1 MAMEQSAILVQV
13 KRVCTGKELF
23 MSDISSVSSLS
34 DLSRDM
40 YYQYLIDHNSMSTMF
55 NAISGNS
62 DDSSDSSGIMN
73 AIGSGL
79 GYSLSSLNGVQGPDS
94 LSGLSGTSGSDDS
107 LLGLSQRISG
117 FAGILQSYLTAQTT
131 EASQMADSMASVLEE
146 AAQTEDTSSLTYRT
160 VQEIYQYFQEQSR
173 KPASLL

>member
-1 MAMEQSAILVQV
+1 MISVQI
-13 KRVCTGKELF
+13 KGFCAGKELV

-34 DLSRDM
+34 NLSRDL

-62 DDSSDSSGIMN
+62 DDSSGLMS

-79 GYSLSSLNGVQGPDS
+79 GYGLSSLNNVQGLDS
-94 LSGLSGTSGSDDS
+94 LYGLSGVSGSDDS
-107 LLGLSQRISG
+107 LLGLSQGISG
-117 FAGILQSYLTAQTT
+117 FAGILQSYLSAQTT
-131 EASQMADSMASVLEE
+131 QASEMADSMAAVLEE

-160 VQEIYQYFQEQSR
+160 VQEVYQYFQEQSK